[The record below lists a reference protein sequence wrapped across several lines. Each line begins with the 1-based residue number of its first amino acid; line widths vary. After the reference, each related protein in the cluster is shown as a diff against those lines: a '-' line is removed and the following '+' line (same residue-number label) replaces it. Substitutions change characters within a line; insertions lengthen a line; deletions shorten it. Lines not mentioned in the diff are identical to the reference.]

1 VGLNYR
7 RTDMGEWICD
17 DRETL
22 EEWDKRI
29 RGYRSM
35 SMEKVDTVMVN
46 CDEALKLAKEYRDDI
61 VNCAEYDNAYI
72 FSGHVDEDVI
82 GPQPVVV
89 MKDTGEIMLM
99 PEYVAS
105 GKGGEYIREYPI

>member
-1 VGLNYR
+1 
-7 RTDMGEWICD
+7 MGEWICD

-35 SMEKVDTVMVN
+35 SMEKVDTVMITLE
-46 CDEALKLAKEYRDDI
+46 EAIKIAKEFRSDI
-61 VNCAEYDNAYI
+61 IHGMEDNNAFI
-72 FSGHVDEDVI
+72 FSEHVDEDTI

-89 MKDTGEIMLM
+89 MKDTGEVMLM
-99 PEYVAS
+99 PEYVARGKCRGS
-105 GKGGEYIREYPI
+105 GNVIREFDI